1 MEDLRVQTQKR
12 IEKEVE
18 GKYVSGG
25 NFIGVGNIASFGP
38 LGQYKE
44 VHQIILPTSTETD
57 FKKTINEILTEGKIE
72 GKDIKNIDTLKYLL
86 DDRKINKSLYDGF
99 TKNYE
104 MEYGSNRDYILMKIQ
119 DMLYRLHLLVNYNFV
134 ERYGIIDKNNIRN
147 AISILIDNDDI
158 DFYDAVSFDDSDFEI
173 VDLQDFDVRNV
184 LCIKNIWKRKLGI
197 RS

>member
-1 MEDLRVQTQKR
+1 MNQK
-12 IEKEVE
+12 
-18 GKYVSGG
+18 
-25 NFIGVGNIASFGP
+25 
-38 LGQYKE
+38 
-44 VHQIILPTSTETD
+44 D

-99 TKNYE
+99 IKNYE

-147 AISILIDNDDI
+147 AIIILIDNDDI

>member
-1 MEDLRVQTQKR
+1 MNQK
-12 IEKEVE
+12 
-18 GKYVSGG
+18 
-25 NFIGVGNIASFGP
+25 
-38 LGQYKE
+38 
-44 VHQIILPTSTETD
+44 D

-134 ERYGIIDKNNIRN
+134 ERYGIID
-147 AISILIDNDDI
+147 NDDI

-184 LCIKNIWKRKLGI
+184 LCIKNI
-197 RS
+197 

>member
-1 MEDLRVQTQKR
+1 MNQK
-12 IEKEVE
+12 
-18 GKYVSGG
+18 
-25 NFIGVGNIASFGP
+25 
-38 LGQYKE
+38 
-44 VHQIILPTSTETD
+44 D

-86 DDRKINKSLYDGF
+86 DDRKINKSLNDGF

-147 AISILIDNDDI
+147 AIIILIDNDDI

-184 LCIKNIWKRKLGI
+184 LCIKNI
-197 RS
+197 

>member
-1 MEDLRVQTQKR
+1 MNQK
-12 IEKEVE
+12 
-18 GKYVSGG
+18 
-25 NFIGVGNIASFGP
+25 
-38 LGQYKE
+38 
-44 VHQIILPTSTETD
+44 D

-99 TKNYE
+99 IKNYE

-147 AISILIDNDDI
+147 AIIILIDNDDI

-184 LCIKNIWKRKLGI
+184 LCIKNI
-197 RS
+197 

>member
-1 MEDLRVQTQKR
+1 MNQK
-12 IEKEVE
+12 
-18 GKYVSGG
+18 
-25 NFIGVGNIASFGP
+25 
-38 LGQYKE
+38 
-44 VHQIILPTSTETD
+44 D

-86 DDRKINKSLYDGF
+86 DDRKINKSLYDGL

-184 LCIKNIWKRKLGI
+184 LCIKNI
-197 RS
+197 

>member
-1 MEDLRVQTQKR
+1 MNQK
-12 IEKEVE
+12 
-18 GKYVSGG
+18 
-25 NFIGVGNIASFGP
+25 
-38 LGQYKE
+38 
-44 VHQIILPTSTETD
+44 D

-104 MEYGSNRDYILMKIQ
+104 MEYGSNHDYILMKIQ

-147 AISILIDNDDI
+147 AIIILIDNDDI

-184 LCIKNIWKRKLGI
+184 LCIKNI
-197 RS
+197 

>member
-1 MEDLRVQTQKR
+1 MNQK
-12 IEKEVE
+12 
-18 GKYVSGG
+18 
-25 NFIGVGNIASFGP
+25 
-38 LGQYKE
+38 
-44 VHQIILPTSTETD
+44 D

-104 MEYGSNRDYILMKIQ
+104 IEYGSNRDYILMKIQ
-119 DMLYRLHLLVNYNFV
+119 YMLYRLHLLVNYNFV

-184 LCIKNIWKRKLGI
+184 LCIKNI
-197 RS
+197 